1 MAEIALEQGTPAGA
15 IDALTAA
22 RSLAD
27 LWLIRFMLG
36 RVYIEAGRYTEGLA
50 EMEACA
56 ARRGEGAFV
65 FFNDV
70 PTLRYVVPV
79 AYWLGRAQAGLGIE
93 DSAQKNYR
101 AFLDKRQSAGSD
113 PLAADARKRT
123 GG

>member
-1 MAEIALEQGTPAGA
+1 
-15 IDALTAA
+15 LTAA

-27 LWLIRFMLG
+27 LWLVRFTLG
-36 RVYIEAGRYTEGLA
+36 RVYIEAGRYAEGLA

-70 PTLRYVVPV
+70 PTLRALVPV
-79 AYWLGRAQAGLGIE
+79 SYWLARAQDGLGIK

-101 AFLDKRQSAGSD
+101 AFLDKRQGAVSD
-113 PLAADARKRT
+113 PLAADARKRV
-123 GG
+123 GS